1 MDFIGMV
8 MVMVMMMVMTMMLFG
23 VVGVVVVEW
32 WWSGD
37 GSRYRTPFPCSFMY
51 SDLTKKK
58 S

>member
-1 MDFIGMV
+1 MIMMIVMMV
-8 MVMVMMMVMTMMLFG
+8 MVMVMTMMLSR
-23 VVGVVVVEW
+23 VVGVVVVKW